1 MAPLLAPL
9 AALPGL
15 RPGIGGLI
23 ARAAGGSRV
32 IDLLFHL
39 PDNTIDRRYRPTLDA
54 AEPGRIATLRVTVQ
68 RVQRPERPRQ
78 PWRVQAG
85 DGSGSLELVFF
96 SPHQAKQLAVGQGL
110 TVSGLLD
117 SFNNRLTMPHPD
129 HLLPD
134 RADGSPGFVPTMEAV
149 WPLTAGLSGRMLARA
164 IRAALDR
171 VPALPEWLD
180 PELVRR
186 EGWPSFGL
194 ALRHLH
200 LPHEAARDDGAG
212 GGDAAGSLQAFTATQ
227 SAARARLAC
236 DELLAEQVATAQ
248 ARSAARARPGRSLR
262 GDGRLRAEALA
273 RFGHVPTD
281 PQRRVLAEIDD
292 DLARPNRMLRLLQGD
307 VGAGKTLVALLAML
321 RAAEAGAQGCLMAP
335 TEILARQHHH
345 TLSRLSPVPV
355 ALLTGSIKGQARRI
369 ALRQIGLGEAPLA
382 VGTHALFQDGVSFR
396 DLGLA
401 VIDEQHRFGVEQRLM
416 LGDKGQA
423 TDVLVMTATPIPRTV
438 LLTQY
443 GEMQVS
449 RLDGK
454 PAGRKPIRTTLHGL
468 GAESEVLDAV
478 RRALGQGA
486 QLFWVCPLVE
496 ESELL
501 DLAAAQARFE
511 SLSLLFPGLVGL
523 AHGRQDTVQRQEALA
538 AFAAGRTRILVA
550 TTVIEVGVD
559 IPTATIMVIEHAER
573 FGLAQLHQLRGRVGR
588 STAASFCLLLHD
600 DALGGTA
607 RRRLSLLRDTEDGFL
622 IADED
627 FRMRGGGE
635 LMGRRQSGEPR
646 YRLAGAI
653 AAASA
658 APGGL
663 DRLVRR
669 AWQDAERLLQRD
681 TTLGSTRGK
690 AVQLLLLLLDRADA
704 ARILASG

>member
-1 MAPLLAPL
+1 M
-9 AALPGL
+9 
-15 RPGIGGLI
+15 
-23 ARAAGGSRV
+23 
-32 IDLLFHL
+32 IDLLLHL
-39 PDNTIDRRYRPTLDA
+39 PESTIDRRYRPSLAA
-54 AEPGRIATLRVTVQ
+54 AETGRIATLRVTVQ
-68 RVQRPERPRQ
+68 RVGRPERPRQ
-78 PWRVQAG
+78 PWRVEAG
-85 DGSGSLELVFF
+85 DGTGNLELVFF
-96 SPHQAKQLAVGQGL
+96 SPHQARQLAPGQGL
-110 TVSGLLD
+110 TVSGQLD
-117 SFNNRLTMPHPD
+117 SFNGRLCMPHPD
-129 HLLPD
+129 HLVAD
-134 RADGSPGFVPTMEAV
+134 RADGSPGFVPAMEAV
-149 WPLTAGLSGRMLARA
+149 WPLTAGLSGRVLGRA
-164 IRAALDR
+164 MRAALDR
-171 VPALPEWLD
+171 MPELPEWLD

-186 EGWPSFGL
+186 EGWPSFGE
-194 ALRHLH
+194 ALRRLH
-200 LPHEAARDDGAG
+200 LPHEAAAG
-212 GGDAAGSLQAFTATQ
+212 EPSSASDASLAAAA
-227 SAARARLAC
+227 SVARARLAC
-236 DELLAEQVATAQ
+236 DELLAEQVAIAQ
-248 ARSAARARPGRSLR
+248 ARSAARDRPGRSLQ
-262 GDGRLRAEALA
+262 GDNRLRDEALA
-273 RFGHVPTD
+273 RFGHPPTAA
-281 PQRRVLAEIDD
+281 QRRVLAEIDD

-321 RAAEAGAQGCLMAP
+321 RAAEAGAQACLMAP
-335 TEILARQHHH
+335 TEILARQHHA
-345 TLSRLSPVPV
+345 TLGRLSPVPV
-355 ALLTGSIKGQARRI
+355 TLLTGSVKGPARRI

-382 VGTHALFQDGVSFR
+382 VGTHALFQDGVTFR

-401 VIDEQHRFGVEQRLM
+401 VIDEQHRFGVEQRLS
-416 LGDKGQA
+416 LGDKGRS

-468 GAESEVLDAV
+468 QAEAEVLDAV

-501 DLAAAQARFE
+501 DLAAALARYE
-511 SLSLLFPGLVGL
+511 ELSRHFPGLVGL
-523 AHGRQDTVQRQEALA
+523 AHGRQETGERQEALA
-538 AFAAGRTRILVA
+538 AFAGGRTRILVA

-559 IPTATIMVIEHAER
+559 IPAATIMVIEHAER

-588 STAASFCLLLHD
+588 SDLLSYCLLLHD
-600 DALGGTA
+600 DALGATA

-627 FRMRGGGE
+627 YRMRGGGE

-681 TTLGSTRGK
+681 TTLASTRGE
-690 AVQLLLLLLDRADA
+690 AVRLLLLLLDRANA

>member
-1 MAPLLAPL
+1 M
-9 AALPGL
+9 
-15 RPGIGGLI
+15 
-23 ARAAGGSRV
+23 
-32 IDLLFHL
+32 IDLLLHL
-39 PDNTIDRRYRPTLDA
+39 PESTIDRRYRPALAT

-68 RVQRPERPRQ
+68 RISRPERPRQ

-85 DGSGSLELVFF
+85 DGSFSLELVFF
-96 SPHQAKQLAVGQGL
+96 SPHQARQLGVGQGL
-110 TVSGLLD
+110 TVSGQLD
-117 SFNNRLTMPHPD
+117 SFNGRLTMPHPD
-129 HLLPD
+129 HLVPD
-134 RADGSPGFVPTMEAV
+134 HSDNSPGFVPAIEAV
-149 WPLTAGLSGRMLARA
+149 WPLTAGLSGRLLGRA
-164 IRAALDR
+164 MRAALDR
-171 VPALPEWLD
+171 LPALPEWLD
-180 PELVRR
+180 QELVRR
-186 EGWPSFGL
+186 ENWPSFGR
-194 ALRHLH
+194 ALRRLH
-200 LPHEAARDDGAG
+200 LPHEAAATNPQEGDPAA
-212 GGDAAGSLQAFTATQ
+212 GDA
-227 SAARARLAC
+227 AARARLAC
-236 DELLAEQVATAQ
+236 DELLAEQVAIAQ
-248 ARSAARARPGRSLR
+248 ARSAARARPGRSLQ
-262 GDGRLRAEALA
+262 GDNRLRAEALA
-273 RFGHVPTD
+273 RFGHPPT
-281 PQRRVLAEIDD
+281 PAQHRVLAEIDD

-321 RAAEAGAQGCLMAP
+321 RAAEAGAQSCLMAP
-335 TEILARQHHH
+335 TEILARQHHA
-345 TLSRLSPVPV
+345 TLGRLSPVPV
-355 ALLTGSIKGQARRI
+355 ALLTGSVKGQARRI

-396 DLGLA
+396 DLALA
-401 VIDEQHRFGVEQRLM
+401 VIDEQHRFGVEQRLL

-468 GAESEVLDAV
+468 GAEAEVLDAV
-478 RRALGQGA
+478 RRALGNGA

-501 DLAAAQARFE
+501 DLAAAQARYE
-511 SLSLLFPGLVGL
+511 ALSLHFPGLVGL
-523 AHGRQDTVQRQEALA
+523 AHGRQESAERQEALA

-588 STAASFCLLLHD
+588 GTASSYCLLLHD
-600 DALGGTA
+600 DALGAPA

-627 FRMRGGGE
+627 YRMRGGGE
-635 LMGRRQSGEPR
+635 LIGRRQSGEQR
-646 YRLAGAI
+646 YRLPGAI

-681 TTLGSTRGK
+681 TTLASTRGE
-690 AVQLLLLLLDRADA
+690 AVRLLLLLLDRANA